1 MHPHSPLCPNC
12 SRPMIVIRTIPG
24 VLGEPDVNVF
34 ECSHCRVDFTTED
47 HLTISGTV
55 VP

>member
-1 MHPHSPLCPNC
+1 
-12 SRPMIVIRTIPG
+12 MIATRTIPG
-24 VLGEPDVNVF
+24 VLGAPEVNVF
-34 ECSHCRVDFTTED
+34 ECSRCGVDFITED